1 MILTNTEF
9 DKLKHARAQIGELAP
24 VDATAACQKLKWA
37 SGLNESDDSKT
48 VAGMLAV
55 LVQFKNSPEPAI
67 AAAQW
72 RITKDIVDDQNRPG
86 QLYYDIGYN
95 ALNE

>member
-1 MILTNTEF
+1 MTLNNTEIN
-9 DKLKHARAQIGELAP
+9 KLKHSLAQLGDVLDLD
-24 VDATAACQKLKWA
+24 VNTACQKLKWS
-37 SGLNESDDSKT
+37 SGIKDTDTKQT

-55 LVQFKNSPEPAI
+55 LVQFKNAPEPAI

-72 RITKDIVDDQNRPG
+72 RITQDIVDDQNRPG
-86 QLYYDIGYN
+86 SLYYNAGYN

>member
-1 MILTNTEF
+1 MILNNAEIV
-9 DKLKHARAQIGELAP
+9 KLNNSLAQFNDSLNMDIDVAY
-24 VDATAACQKLKWA
+24 QKLKWS
-37 SGLNESDDSKT
+37 SGIKDTDTKQT

-55 LVQFKNSPEPAI
+55 LVQFKNAPEPAI

-72 RITKDIVDDQNRPG
+72 RITQDIVDDQNRPG
-86 QLYYDIGYN
+86 SLYYNAGYN

>member
-1 MILTNTEF
+1 MILNN
-9 DKLKHARAQIGELAP
+9 AELAKLNNSLAQFNDSLNMDID
-24 VDATAACQKLKWA
+24 VAYQKLKWS
-37 SGLNESDDSKT
+37 SGIKDTDTKQT

-55 LVQFKNSPEPAI
+55 LVQFKNAPEPAI

-72 RITKDIVDDQNRPG
+72 RITQDIVDEQNRPG
-86 QLYYDIGYN
+86 NLYYDIGYA

>member
-1 MILTNTEF
+1 MILNNAEIV
-9 DKLKHARAQIGELAP
+9 KLNNSLAQFNDSLNMDIDVAY
-24 VDATAACQKLKWA
+24 QKLKWS
-37 SGLNESDDSKT
+37 SGIKDTDTKQT

-55 LVQFKNSPEPAI
+55 LVQFKNAPEPAI

-72 RITKDIVDDQNRPG
+72 RITQDIVDEQNRPG
-86 QLYYDIGYN
+86 NLYYDIGYA